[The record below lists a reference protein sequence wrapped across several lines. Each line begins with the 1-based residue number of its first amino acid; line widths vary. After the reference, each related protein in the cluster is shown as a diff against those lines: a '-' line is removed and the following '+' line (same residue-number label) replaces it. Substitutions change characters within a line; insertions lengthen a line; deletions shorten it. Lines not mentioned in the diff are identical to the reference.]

1 MHYYSLSLFHSF
13 IPSFIPSFLPSFIHS
28 FYVLHSCVH
37 SFTHPSIHPSVRP
50 SFRLSVHPSIHPF
63 IHSFPPSFLC
73 SIVCSFIHL
82 LSFFVTCLLRI
93 TLLKFQTSR
102 TIVSSCSTDLALNAI
117 ILLDLIDV
125 LLCHV
130 HDIQTTNQRY
140 STAFVPRKLDF
151 LTPSFPSKGNSEAC
165 FVLRT
170 SKAER
175 LSKIDPFYFISCV
188 YKIANN

>member
-1 MHYYSLSLFHSF
+1 MYF
-13 IPSFIPSFLPSFIHS
+13 IHAFIHS
-28 FYVLHSCVH
+28 PIR
-37 SFTHPSIHPSVRP
+37 PSIRPSVR
-50 SFRLSVHPSIHPF
+50 LSVCLFIHPSIHPF

-130 HDIQTTNQRY
+130 HDIQTTNRRY
-140 STAFVPRKLDF
+140 STAFVPWKLDF

-175 LSKIDPFYFISCV
+175 LSKIDPLYYISCV
-188 YKIANN
+188 NKIANN

>member
-1 MHYYSLSLFHSF
+1 MR
-13 IPSFIPSFLPSFIHS
+13 SFIH
-28 FYVLHSCVH
+28 
-37 SFTHPSIHPSVRP
+37 PSVHPSVRP
-50 SFRLSVHPSIHPF
+50 SVFPSVCSSIHPS

-130 HDIQTTNQRY
+130 HDIQTTNRRY
-140 STAFVPRKLDF
+140 STAFVPWKLDF

-170 SKAER
+170 LKAER
-175 LSKIDPFYFISCV
+175 LSKIDPLYYISCV
-188 YKIANN
+188 NKFANN